1 MSSTANVRA
10 LTRGLE
16 ILRALNLGDG
26 NSARQ
31 LAEATGLPRPT
42 VYRLLGTLCEAG
54 YTTRDATGD
63 RYRVT
68 NRVRG
73 LSDGFDDEAWVVE
86 IAIPLMK
93 DLCDDIVWPVSLATL
108 DRNAML
114 VRVTT
119 DSQSPLTLTHFAT
132 GDRLPVLG
140 AATGR
145 AYLAFCSE
153 ARCEAVLDVLARS
166 HDPGNEMARDRPRV
180 YRMLDDTRARGFA
193 IRERG
198 PFKTASLAV
207 PIRAASGVVASL
219 SMRYLDSA
227 MELSES
233 VERYVGPL
241 RAAAAAIEDGLS
253 KGAEAGLGDS
263 GQT

>member
-1 MSSTANVRA
+1 MRSTASVRA

-16 ILRALNLGDG
+16 ILRALNLGNG

-54 YTTRDATGD
+54 YTARDASGD

-68 NRVRG
+68 NRVLG

-114 VRVTT
+114 IRVTT
-119 DSQSPLTLTHFAT
+119 DNQSPLTLTNFAA
-132 GDRLPVLG
+132 GDRLPVLST
-140 AATGR
+140 ATGR
-145 AYLAFCSE
+145 TYLAFCSD
-153 ARCEAVLDVLARS
+153 ARREAVLDVLARS
-166 HDPGNEMARDRPRV
+166 DDPGDEPARNRPQV
-180 YRMLDDTRARGFA
+180 YRMLEDTRARGFA

-207 PIRAASGVVASL
+207 PIRAKSGVVASL

-233 VERYVGPL
+233 VERYLGPL
-241 RAAAAAIEDGLS
+241 QTAATAIE
-253 KGAEAGLGDS
+253 S
-263 GQT
+263 GVSQSA

>member
-1 MSSTANVRA
+1 MSSTVGVRA

-16 ILRALNLGDG
+16 ILRALNLGSG
-26 NSARQ
+26 SSARQ

-42 VYRLLGTLCEAG
+42 VYRLLGTLCDEG
-54 YTTRDATGD
+54 YTARDATGD

-86 IAIPLMK
+86 VAIPLMK
-93 DLCDDIVWPVSLATL
+93 TLCEDIVWPVSLATL
-108 DRNAML
+108 DRDAML

-119 DSQSPLTLTHFAT
+119 DGQSPLTLTHFAA

-145 AYLAFCSE
+145 AYLAFCSQ
-153 ARCEAVLDVLARS
+153 ARCEAVLDLLAHS
-166 HDPGNEMARDRPRV
+166 DDPADEMARHRPQV
-180 YRMLDDTRARGFA
+180 YRMLDETRSRGFA

-207 PIRAASGVVASL
+207 PVRGTQGVVASL

-227 MELSES
+227 MDLSES
-233 VERYVGPL
+233 VERFVGPL
-241 RAAAAAIEDGLS
+241 SAAAAAIESRLCTRVEVA
-253 KGAEAGLGDS
+253 AE
-263 GQT
+263 

>member
-1 MSSTANVRA
+1 MSSATGVRA

-16 ILRALNLGDG
+16 ILRALNLGNG
-26 NSARQ
+26 SSARQ

-42 VYRLLGTLCEAG
+42 VYRLLGTLCDAD
-54 YTTRDATGD
+54 YAARDATGD

-119 DSQSPLTLTHFAT
+119 DSQSPLTLTHFAA
-132 GDRLPVLG
+132 GDRLPVLE

-153 ARCEAVLDVLARS
+153 ARCEAVLDMLARS
-166 HDPGNEMARDRPRV
+166 EDPADEMARNRPRV
-180 YRMLDDTRARGFA
+180 DRMLNETRARGFA

-233 VERYVGPL
+233 VERYIGPL
-241 RAAAAAIEDGLS
+241 RAAASAIENGLAP
-253 KGAEAGLGDS
+253 AEAAN
-263 GQT
+263 TN

>member
-1 MSSTANVRA
+1 MSSTASVRA

-16 ILRALNLGDG
+16 ILRALNLGNG
-26 NSARQ
+26 LSARQ
-31 LAEATGLPRPT
+31 LAETTGLPRPT

-54 YTTRDATGD
+54 YAARDATGD

-68 NRVRG
+68 NRVLG

-119 DSQSPLTLTHFAT
+119 DGQSPLTLTHFSA
-132 GDRLPVLG
+132 GDRLPVLE

-153 ARCEAVLDVLARS
+153 ARREAVLDVLARS
-166 HDPGNEMARDRPRV
+166 DDPADEMARNRPQV
-180 YRMLDDTRARGFA
+180 HQMLKDTRARGFA

-241 RAAAAAIEDGLS
+241 RAAADAIEDGLS
-253 KGAEAGLGDS
+253 RGAKAN
-263 GQT
+263 